1 MTTAQKNIAD
11 SQLSKIKE
19 DILSNDS
26 YVFKRKSCED
36 QFKFNVKVSS
46 KLRDADVSVK
56 NGDAGAACSSISEG
70 LDLISNRQK
79 LIRLADSSELGWS
92 VVKEYSVN
100 PLASDSEDEKR
111 IMRAETRASR
121 KLKQRKFDRMRRF
134 QRNLPYPPPVTAT
147 TSVSTQQGN
156 PINTVSSYRAGKGR
170 RPGVCFGCGKSG
182 HWKFE
187 CMSGDGSTKSTDKIS
202 KNFEY
207 ACKEIQGLSKS
218 VTTSYNCTL
227 LGASTQLSINGDDK
241 SKNSTPVGRLRNHVQ
256 VWEQINVDRYIKDI
270 IVNGYKL
277 PFKDLP
283 CTVVLRN
290 NKSAREN
297 PSFVCN
303 EIQNLLS
310 LGCITEVKQVPF
322 VVNPLTVAY
331 GKSGKARLVLDCRHI
346 NPHLIKFK
354 HKYEDVSVARE
365 LFRNHEYLFTYD
377 LKSAYHIIEI
387 FPEHRQYLGFS
398 WKDSHGVHY
407 YVFNV
412 LAFGLATA
420 GFIFSKLMRCPIRY
434 FRSQGH
440 KVVMFLDDGLGSHTY
455 RDKALSLSSHVH
467 NTLIKLGF
475 LISEEK
481 CDWDPKQHATWLGYF
496 WDMVL
501 NRIFATEKRIARIE
515 NAIDSLFFQ
524 LKADRVQIIPVRF
537 LASVV
542 GQIISLQNVLGGLV
556 CLKTRFLYQCIDSRI
571 GWESYVYVNQNAIEE
586 LKFWR
591 ANVKLLNSEG
601 RAIYEPKNCDIDCF
615 SDASGT
621 GYGGYLAL
629 CAGALVEGTVV
640 YGCWSEVEMLQSS
653 TWREV
658 ASVERVLKSNEPILC
673 HKTVKIYSDNS
684 NVNSVLTK
692 GSKKPVLHQ
701 LALRINEF
709 CEAQN
714 IKLFPEWISRDH
726 EALELAD
733 KYSRMFDNDDWAIK
747 NWIFTQLNEIW
758 GKFSIDR
765 FASNLNKKCI
775 RFNSKHWC
783 IGCEGVDAMAQTW
796 SGELN
801 WWVPPPK
808 LLCHCLNKI
817 VSEKACGTL
826 IVPMWQ
832 SAPFWPLICND
843 HGIFRDFIKD
853 HKILPQENVISAG
866 QGNNGFFA
874 SEPLK
879 FKLIAL
885 KIGF

>member
-1 MTTAQKNIAD
+1 
-11 SQLSKIKE
+11 S
-19 DILSNDS
+19 
-26 YVFKRKSCED
+26 
-36 QFKFNVKVSS
+36 
-46 KLRDADVSVK
+46 
-56 NGDAGAACSSISEG
+56 
-70 LDLISNRQK
+70 
-79 LIRLADSSELGWS
+79 
-92 VVKEYSVN
+92 
-100 PLASDSEDEKR
+100 
-111 IMRAETRASR
+111 
-121 KLKQRKFDRMRRF
+121 
-134 QRNLPYPPPVTAT
+134 
-147 TSVSTQQGN
+147 
-156 PINTVSSYRAGKGR
+156 
-170 RPGVCFGCGKSG
+170 
-182 HWKFE
+182 
-187 CMSGDGSTKSTDKIS
+187 
-202 KNFEY
+202 
-207 ACKEIQGLSKS
+207 
-218 VTTSYNCTL
+218 
-227 LGASTQLSINGDDK
+227 
-241 SKNSTPVGRLRNHVQ
+241 VQ
-256 VWEQINVDRYIKDI
+256 VWEQIHVDRYIKDI

-283 CTVVLRN
+283 STAILSN

-297 PSFVCN
+297 PSFVYS
-303 EIQNLLS
+303 EIQSLLS
-310 LGCITEVKQVPF
+310 LGCITEVNRVPF

-331 GKSGKARLVLDCRHI
+331 GKSGKPRLVLDCRHI

-440 KVVMFLDDGLGSHTY
+440 KVVMFLDDGIGGHIY
-455 RDKALSLSSHVH
+455 RDKALWLSSHVH

-481 CDWDPKQHATWLGYF
+481 CDWDPKQHAVWLGYF
-496 WDMVL
+496 WDMIL
-501 NRIFATEKRIARIE
+501 NKIFATEKRIARIE

-524 LKADRVQIIPVRF
+524 LKSDGVQIIPVRF

-586 LKFWR
+586 LRFWR
-591 ANVKLLNSEG
+591 TNVKSLNAEG
-601 RAIYEPKNCDIDCF
+601 KAIFEPKNCDIDCF

-640 YGCWSEVEMLQSS
+640 HGCWSEIEMLQSS

-658 ASVERVLKSNEPILC
+658 ASVERVLKSNEHFLC
-673 HKTVKIYSDNS
+673 HKSVKVYSDNK
-684 NVNSVLTK
+684 NVSSVLMK
-692 GSKKPVLHQ
+692 GSKKPFLHH
-701 LALRINEF
+701 LALRVNEF
-709 CEAQN
+709 CEEQD
-714 IKLFPEWISRDH
+714 IKLSPEWISRDH
-726 EALELAD
+726 EALARAD
-733 KYSRMFDNDDWAIK
+733 EYSRRFDNDDWSIK
-747 NWIFTQLNEIW
+747 EWVFTQLNEIW
-758 GKFSIDR
+758 GKFSNDR
-765 FASNLNKKCI
+765 FASNNKCV

-783 IGCEGVDAMAQTW
+783 LGCEGVDAMAQTW

-808 LLCHCLNKI
+808 MLCSCLNKI
-817 VSEKACGTL
+817 VLEKACGTL
-826 IVPMWQ
+826 IVPKWQ
-832 SAPFWPLICND
+832 SASFWPLICSD
-843 HGIFRDFIKD
+843 KGVFRDFVKD
-853 HKILPQENVISAG
+853 HRILPQENIISVG
-866 QGNNGFFA
+866 KGNNGVFA
-874 SEPLK
+874 FEPLK
-879 FKLIAL
+879 FKLIAV
-885 KIGF
+885 KIAF